1 MPDKK
6 QDKIEEEVKKDEKPI
21 KPVVKNEE
29 DLVKK
34 DIPEPKP
41 EPANVAPVN
50 VEPTPVKEN
59 EELVEVLDDDLEKE
73 VEKAMAG
80 VKTRFIEKVGGRKTA
95 SARVRLFTQ
104 GKKGIIVNDKPYT
117 DYFTTINLQKK
128 VEDPLEKLKCLDKFG
143 VTVIVKGGGPTGQ
156 AEAVRHGIAQA
167 LVELN
172 PYFKKRLKKSGFLT
186 RDPRMRERKKPG
198 LKRARKA
205 PQWSKR

>member
-1 MPDKK
+1 
-6 QDKIEEEVKKDEKPI
+6 
-21 KPVVKNEE
+21 
-29 DLVKK
+29 
-34 DIPEPKP
+34 
-41 EPANVAPVN
+41 
-50 VEPTPVKEN
+50 
-59 EELVEVLDDDLEKE
+59 
-73 VEKAMAG
+73 MAG